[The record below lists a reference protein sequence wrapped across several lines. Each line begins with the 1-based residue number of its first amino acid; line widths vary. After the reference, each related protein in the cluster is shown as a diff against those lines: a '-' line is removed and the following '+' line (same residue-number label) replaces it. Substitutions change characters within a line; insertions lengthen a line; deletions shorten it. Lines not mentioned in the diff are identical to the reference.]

1 MPDPGRGESF
11 PPRTMEG
18 MTFPPDGSA
27 DTPASTPADEPTTP
41 GLRRPETVRPT
52 PDSSRLGTGS
62 PGPDALD
69 HRTLV
74 VRRAPKVQV
83 FLIGGALLGV
93 IVALLVTAFG
103 EANPEFTFGST
114 FGYFLVIF
122 GILGVGVGAIVWLVL
137 DRRSKKRTYTVT
149 AQSVE
154 SYEDADY
161 AVQDHDLQ
169 QWTDKWENGER
180 DQDAR

>member
-1 MPDPGRGESF
+1 
-11 PPRTMEG
+11 

-27 DTPASTPADEPTTP
+27 DTPAGTPADEPSTP
-41 GLRRPETVRPT
+41 DPNRPEPARPT
-52 PDSSRLGTGS
+52 PDPSRSEAGPETAWPATGS
-62 PGPDALD
+62 PEPDALD
-69 HRTLV
+69 RRTLV
-74 VRRAPKVQV
+74 VRRAPKVQM

-137 DRRSKKRTYTVT
+137 DRRSKKHTYTVT

-180 DQDAR
+180 DQNAR

>member
-1 MPDPGRGESF
+1 
-11 PPRTMEG
+11 

-41 GLRRPETVRPT
+41 GPNRPEVARQAPVQ
-52 PDSSRLGTGS
+52 PEAERRATGS
-62 PGPDALD
+62 PASPEPDALD
-69 HRTLV
+69 RRTLV
-74 VRRAPKVQV
+74 VRRAPKVQM

-93 IVALLVTAFG
+93 IVALLVTAVG

-122 GILGVGVGAIVWLVL
+122 GVLGVGAGALVWLVL
-137 DRRSKKRTYTVT
+137 DRRSKKHTYTVT
-149 AQSVE
+149 AQSVDR
-154 SYEDADY
+154 YEDADY

>member
-1 MPDPGRGESF
+1 
-11 PPRTMEG
+11 MEG

-27 DTPASTPADEPTTP
+27 DTPAGTPADEPSTP
-41 GLRRPETVRPT
+41 GPSRPETVRHTTVQPEAGRRAT
-52 PDSSRLGTGS
+52 ASPDS
-62 PGPDALD
+62 PEPDALD

-93 IVALLVTAFG
+93 IAALVVTAVG

-137 DRRSKKRTYTVT
+137 DRRSKKHTYTVT
-149 AQSVE
+149 AQSVDR
-154 SYEDADY
+154 YEDAEY